1 MRTTAAF
8 RTLLLTGM
16 NIGRPTVGGAT
27 VNVIRPEDFH
37 QSYADAFNS
46 GDVDS
51 VVGLYERAARFV
63 PQPNQVASGHAAIGE
78 ALRRF
83 QAMGTMAAETRYCLT
98 SGDVALA
105 SASWRIN
112 GAGPDG
118 EPVALQ
124 GTSADL
130 LRRQADGRWLLVVD
144 HPFGGT

>member
-1 MRTTAAF
+1 MRTAAAIA
-8 RTLLLTGM
+8 TLLVSVMNVGHPTG
-16 NIGRPTVGGAT
+16 GGAP
-27 VNVIRPEDFH
+27 VNAIRPEDFH

-46 GDVDS
+46 GDVAS

-63 PQPNQVASGHAAIGE
+63 PQPDQVASGHAAIGS

-83 QAMGTMAAETRYCLT
+83 QAMGTMAAETRYCIT

-130 LRRQADGRWLLVVD
+130 LRRQTDGRWLLVVD